1 MVSGKDETKTLQ
13 RKIKFGQIGGG
24 RDSFIGAVH
33 RRAAI
38 SDGFTELVAGALSS
52 QPEKAKLSGQDL
64 LLPPERNY
72 ASWQEMLEGESKLPD
87 GERID
92 FVSIVT
98 PNHAHFEPAMAFV
111 EAGFNVV
118 IDKPMVHT
126 SEQAQKLIEA
136 VEAHDVVFGVTH
148 NYTGYPMVKEAR
160 DWVRAGK
167 LGEIHRVVV
176 EYPQGWLLDKIEDQ
190 GAKQAE
196 WRTDPARSGIAG
208 AVGDIGSHCEN
219 LVSYITGLEIEALC
233 ADLTTFVPGR
243 RLDDDASVLLRFK
256 NGARGVLWVSQVAA
270 GEENGLNIRVYGTKA
285 GLEWHQEHPNWLY
298 FKLPDGPMQVYKR
311 GNGYFGEAATRA
323 THLPFGHPEAF
334 FEAFGNVYMNITDT
348 IRARLVGRQPTEL
361 ELDFPTVYD
370 GARGVKFIEKVV
382 ESSQSA
388 QKWTPFD

>member
-167 LGEIHRVVV
+167 LG
-176 EYPQGWLLDKIEDQ
+176 
-190 GAKQAE
+190 
-196 WRTDPARSGIAG
+196 
-208 AVGDIGSHCEN
+208 
-219 LVSYITGLEIEALC
+219 
-233 ADLTTFVPGR
+233 
-243 RLDDDASVLLRFK
+243 
-256 NGARGVLWVSQVAA
+256 
-270 GEENGLNIRVYGTKA
+270 
-285 GLEWHQEHPNWLY
+285 
-298 FKLPDGPMQVYKR
+298 
-311 GNGYFGEAATRA
+311 
-323 THLPFGHPEAF
+323 
-334 FEAFGNVYMNITDT
+334 
-348 IRARLVGRQPTEL
+348 
-361 ELDFPTVYD
+361 
-370 GARGVKFIEKVV
+370 
-382 ESSQSA
+382 
-388 QKWTPFD
+388 